1 MPRGKE
7 RRWGSSF
14 CLRHRPGFHFES
26 SITVGDQS
34 QLNSSCEDA
43 RSEKNKKRR
52 RRRKEGKEKA
62 KTFRIGW
69 VSNDFKHP
77 PLWIIDRWRRKF
89 FFDLLT
95 IFLIDNKP
103 CTPLWM
109 ILDGRKGKRRRRLF
123 ESDGCLMI
131 LNTPLTS
138 LDGPSLIDGGGN
150 SSSIS

>member
-95 IFLIDNKP
+95 IFLVDNKP

-109 ILDGRKGKRRRRLF
+109 ILDGTEIKLARIEIFETLLRKFPSFFLVNGAERIIGF
-123 ESDGCLMI
+123 EKI
-131 LNTPLTS
+131 LTA
-138 LDGPSLIDGGGN
+138 
-150 SSSIS
+150 